1 MKSKTSLQCGVLLL
15 SLCFISVPLAGQQ
28 PCQPPKLP
36 IPLAGQNIFN
46 ESQEMDLGDAV
57 AQHLRHDHRV
67 IDNEEVTGYVRRI
80 GDRIIKHLPPTNLQF
95 QFFLID
101 LNELNAY
108 TLPGGRIYLSRK
120 LVAFAQNED
129 ELAGVIAHELG
140 HIVARHSTIDTTIL
154 FREVLGVTEVSDRRD
169 IFQKYNQL
177 IENTARKPKAFEK
190 LDNHEAGNQNVADLI
205 GLYAM
210 VRAGYDPQAQASLWD
225 RYHELKG
232 KTGGGFL
239 SNLFG
244 RTKPE
249 QKRLREMLK
258 GLESLPAECLGARNT
273 ASGEE
278 FHQWQT
284 AVVSYTSNLGRKESV
299 PGLIS
304 KQVLQP
310 ALRSDINQLR
320 FSPDG
325 KFILAQDDSG
335 INVLSR
341 EPLAPLFRIDATEAK
356 PAQFTP
362 DSRMI
367 VFSTSNMRVEF
378 WDVAEKKIKTANE
391 LVTRKKCL
399 QTALAPDGR
408 VLACFDSD
416 FGLNL
421 FEVATGTAVFEKKEF
436 TQVGFSDLF
445 MMLLS
450 ALLADDDTD
459 MSEREFINM
468 AFSPD
473 GHYFVAG
480 DRSVSFT
487 PLGTLATNVQSL
499 AYDLTTKTAS
509 GVKGDLKEI
518 ISSAFAFVGP
528 DKIVGRHSGNPKK
541 SGLYSFPAGKAI
553 ANFDVFSSSLWPVT
567 SGNFVLLRTAG
578 NYSGGLLDLTTQKV
592 IRINQRLVLDAYDS
606 LVASQQRNGE
616 LGLYD
621 MKAVTAKTVVLPQT
635 PFGRLYAADITPD
648 FKWLAVSGYSKGAV
662 WDLTQKEMVFHVR
675 GFRGAHLGENKMFFA
690 DFPKL
695 DPVERNIAHLNLATR
710 DVVAGPTLENG
721 SARQHGS
728 FVIQM
733 NTTKKSPSYW
743 ENVTM
748 EVRDGRTLSPLW
760 SLAFPNERPRY
771 WAAPRDGT
779 LTLLWPVSSKA
790 VAAETKDQPDL
801 KAQLSAL
808 KEKKGDYLLKVLDLK
823 NGKALGKLLI
833 ETGKG
838 SFRITDVLTS
848 DDWVAISD
856 TQNRTLVYSL
866 SSGQQKGKV
875 FGRLTAISPESNL
888 LCVEN
893 GEGLLT
899 LHELASFEKRRQF
912 TFPSRVSLVRFSDD
926 GKRLFVLTADQTV
939 YLLDVSSPASTKSS

>member
-1 MKSKTSLQCGVLLL
+1 MKNKTSLPRCVLLL
-15 SLCFISVPLAGQQ
+15 SVCFTTVALAGQQ

-36 IPLAGQNIFN
+36 IPLAGQNIFS
-46 ESQEMDLGDAV
+46 ESQETDLGDAV
-57 AQHLRHDHRV
+57 AQHLQRDHRV
-67 IDNEEVTGYVRRI
+67 IVDDEVTGYVRRI
-80 GDRIIKHLPPTNLQF
+80 GERIIKHLPPTNLQY

-101 LNELNAY
+101 LNELNAF

-140 HIVARHSTIDTTIL
+140 HILARHSTIDTTIL
-154 FREVLGVTEVSDRRD
+154 FREVLGVTEVTDRRD
-169 IFQKYNQL
+169 IFEKYNQL

-258 GLESLPAECLGARNT
+258 GLESLPAECRGVRNT
-273 ASGEE
+273 ASGGE
-278 FHQWQT
+278 FRQWQT
-284 AVVSYTSNLGRKESV
+284 IVVSYTGNLGRKESV

-304 KQVLQP
+304 KQALQP

-341 EPLAPLFRIDATEAK
+341 EPLAPLFRIDATDAK

-367 VFSTSNMRVEF
+367 VFSTSNMRVEV
-378 WDVAEKKIKTANE
+378 WEVAEKEIKAAYE

-399 QTALAPDGR
+399 QIALAPDGK
-408 VLACFDSD
+408 VLACLDSD

-421 FEVATGTAVFEKKEF
+421 FEVATGTAIFEKKAF
-436 TQVGFSDLF
+436 TQVGFSDVF

-450 ALLADDDTD
+450 ALLADDDSD
-459 MSEREFINM
+459 RIEHEFINM

-480 DRSVSFT
+480 DRSVFFSSI
-487 PLGTLATNVQSL
+487 GTIGTNVQSL

-509 GVKGDLKEI
+509 GVKGDLKEV

-553 ANFDVFSSSLWPVT
+553 ANFDVSSNSLWPVT
-567 SGNFVLLRTAG
+567 SGDYVLLRTSG
-578 NYSGGLLDLTTQKV
+578 GYSGGLLDLTTQKV
-592 IRINQRLVLDAYDS
+592 LRINQRVVLDAYGS
-606 LVASQQRNGE
+606 VLASQQRNGE
-616 LGLYD
+616 LGLYNL
-621 MKAVTAKTVVLPQT
+621 KSVTAQTVALPQT

-662 WDLTQKEMVFHVR
+662 WDLAQKEMVFHVR

-695 DPVERNIAHLNLATR
+695 DPVERNVAHLNLATR
-710 DVVAGPTLENG
+710 DITVGAKLENG
-721 SARQHGS
+721 SARQHGN

-743 ENVTM
+743 ENVVM

-760 SLAFPNERPRY
+760 SLSFVNERPRY
-771 WAAPRDGT
+771 WAAPREGT

-823 NGKALGKLLI
+823 DGKALGKLLI

-848 DDWVAISD
+848 GDWVAISD

-866 SSGQQKGKV
+866 SNGQQKGKV

-899 LHELASFEKRRQF
+899 LHELASFEKREQF

-926 GKRLFVLTADQTV
+926 GKRLFVLTSDQTV
-939 YLLDVSSPASTKSS
+939 YLLDVSSVALSN

>member
-1 MKSKTSLQCGVLLL
+1 MKAQNSLPCCVLLL
-15 SLCFISVPLAGQQ
+15 SLCLTAVPLAGQQ

-36 IPLAGQNIFN
+36 IPLTGQNIFN

-57 AQHLRHDHRV
+57 AQHLQRDYRV
-67 IDNEEVTGYVRRI
+67 IDDDEVTGYVRRI
-80 GDRIIKHLPPTNLQF
+80 GERIIKHLPPTNLQF
-95 QFFLID
+95 QFFLI
-101 LNELNAY
+101 ELNDVNAF

-140 HIVARHSTIDTTIL
+140 HIVARHSTIDSTIL
-154 FREVLGVTEVSDRRD
+154 FREVLGVTEVTDRRD
-169 IFQKYNQL
+169 VFEKYNQL

-210 VRAGYDPQAQASLWD
+210 VGAGYDAQAQASLWD

-239 SNLFG
+239 SDLFG

-258 GLESLPAECLGARNT
+258 GLESLPAECRGARNT
-273 ASGEE
+273 ASSEE
-278 FHQWQT
+278 FRQWQT
-284 AVVSYTSNLGRKESV
+284 TVVSYTGNLGRKESA

-304 KQVLQP
+304 KQVLKP

-320 FSPDG
+320 FSADG

-341 EPLAPLFRIDATEAK
+341 EPLAPLFRIDATDAK

-362 DSRMI
+362 DSRQI
-367 VFSTSNMRVEF
+367 VFSTSNLRVEF
-378 WDVAEKKIKTANE
+378 WDVAERKLKNAHE
-391 LVTRKKCL
+391 LVIRKKCL
-399 QTALAPDGR
+399 QTALSPEGR
-408 VLACFDSD
+408 VLACLDGD

-421 FEVATGTAVFEKKEF
+421 FDVATGSVVFEKKGF
-436 TQVGFSDLF
+436 TQFGFSDVF
-445 MMLLS
+445 MMLLA
-450 ALLADDDTD
+450 ALLADDDPD
-459 MSEREFINM
+459 RGDHEFINM

-480 DRSVSFT
+480 DRSTFFS
-487 PLGTLATNVQSL
+487 PLGTIGTNVQTI

-509 GVKGDLKEI
+509 GVKGDLKEVV
-518 ISSAFAFVGP
+518 SSAFAFVGS
-528 DKIVGRHSGNPKK
+528 DKIVGRHAGNPKK

-567 SGNFVLLRTAG
+567 SGNYVLLRNAG
-578 NYSGGLLDLTTQKV
+578 SYSGGLLDLETLKV
-592 IRINQRLVLDAYDS
+592 TRINQRFVLDTYDS
-606 LVASQQRNGE
+606 VAASQQRNGE

-621 MKAVTAKTVVLPQT
+621 MKAVTAKTVVLPET
-635 PFGRLYAADITPD
+635 PFGRIYAADISPD

-662 WDLTQKEMVFHVR
+662 WDVAQQQMVFHVR
-675 GFRGAHLGENKMFFA
+675 GFRGAHLAEDKIFYA

-695 DPVERNIAHLNLATR
+695 GDLERNVAQLNLTTRNATP
-710 DVVAGPTLENG
+710 GLKLENG
-721 SARQHGS
+721 TARQHGG

-748 EVRDGRTLSPLW
+748 EVRDGRTASPLW

-771 WAAPRDGT
+771 WAAPRAGT
-779 LTLLWPVSSKA
+779 ITLLWPVSSKA
-790 VAAETKDQPDL
+790 VAAEAKDQPDL

-808 KEKKGDYLLKVLDLK
+808 KEKQGDYLLKVLDLK
-823 NGKALGKLLI
+823 SGKALGKLLI

-875 FGRLTAISPESNL
+875 FGRLTALSPQSSL

-912 TFPSRVSLVRFSDD
+912 TFPSRISLVRFSDD
-926 GKRLFVLTADQTV
+926 GERLFVLTADQTV
-939 YLLDVSSPASTKSS
+939 YLLDISSTALPKPG